1 MRTSFTQALAALAR
15 WLRLKAAP
23 NVLKGSG
30 PGMDFADA
38 FRRLRAPSPPELLTE
53 LKNTAWTCASI
64 NAAVCAS
71 YSPRLYVATR
81 ADEQP
86 ARWTTRALTPP
97 QERTLRKQTGLPA
110 HLSQAVRLEEVL
122 DHPLLTLLEQVN
134 PIHNAWELWELTT
147 LYQES
152 LGSAYWYLDLDENG
166 VPREIWPLPAQGVT
180 LIRGTESQQLVA
192 GYEYRSGTSTQRFR
206 PEQVIH
212 FKYPD
217 PRDPYGPGLAPL
229 RACWESVRLTSSY
242 LAFKQAM
249 WDNAGLPS
257 AVLSPSE
264 AIGEDER
271 NRLEEQWRQRFQRGG
286 TGQVLVADT
295 SLKVDLLSHSLG
307 DLATLAEYG
316 KTREDIAN
324 AFHIPLSYLVT
335 ETNLANLQAAERQ
348 HLTLAIR
355 PRLQRRDQKLNE
367 RLVPL
372 FDPTGRLFVASPDPV
387 PWDADQLLKQ
397 QEQDLKWGVRTIN
410 EIRQD
415 RGLTPVSWGDQPL
428 PFQQETPRS

>member
-1 MRTSFTQALAALAR
+1 MRTSITQALAALAR

-23 NVLKGSG
+23 QVLRGNG
-30 PGMDFADA
+30 PVVDFADA
-38 FRRLRAPSPPELLTE
+38 FRRLRPPAPPELLAE

-71 YSPRLYVATR
+71 YSPRLYLATHP
-81 ADEQP
+81 DEP
-86 ARWTTRALTPP
+86 RTSWTTRVLTPA
-97 QERTLRKQTGLPA
+97 QERALGQQSRLPA
-110 HLSQAVRLEEVL
+110 LQGQTVRVEEVL
-122 DHPLLTLLEQVN
+122 EHPLLTLLEQVN

-152 LGSAYWYLDLDENG
+152 LGSAYWYLDLDERG
-166 VPREIWPLPAQGVT
+166 LPREIWPLPAQGVT
-180 LIRGTESQQLVA
+180 LLRSSESQQLIP

-257 AVLSPSE
+257 AVLSPTE

-286 TGQVLVADT
+286 TGQVLVAD
-295 SLKVDLLSHSLG
+295 SALKVDLLSHSLG

-372 FDPTGRLFVASPDPV
+372 FDPTGRLFLASPDPV

-410 EIRQD
+410 ELRQE
-415 RGLTPVSWGDQPL
+415 RGLPAVAWGDQPL
-428 PFQQETPRS
+428 PLKQELPRA